1 MCELIRGEGGGGR
14 GVVHLDVEVEE
25 NECFVYSLL
34 RSIVYCNIYIYIVL
48 LLQLYVIAIMSIANQ
63 KILK

>member
-25 NECFVYSLL
+25 NECFVNSLL
-34 RSIVYCNIYIYIVL
+34 VAIVYCNICIAFL
-48 LLQLYVIAIMSIANQ
+48 LPTGTDLHEWRPMG
-63 KILK
+63 